1 MTRSGLEA
9 RLEKLESAAR
19 LHGNEG
25 ITSIRRQV
33 INIDGTPRP
42 LNFIHG
48 DGAIFKRGPDD
59 SDDSF
64 IGRVFEACARR
75 RWESGNPGI
84 VRLIELE
91 INDTDMSVL

>member
-1 MTRSGLEA
+1 MRGLEA
-9 RLEKLESAAR
+9 RLETLESAAR
-19 LHGNEG
+19 LHGKEG
-25 ITSIRRQV
+25 ITCIRRQI

-48 DGAIFKRGPDD
+48 DGAIFRRRPDD
-59 SDDSF
+59 SDNAF

-84 VRLIELE
+84 VRLVELE
-91 INDTDMSVL
+91 INDTDLQML

>member
-19 LHGNEG
+19 LHGKEG
-25 ITSIRRQV
+25 ITCIRRQI

-42 LNFIHG
+42 LNFIYG
-48 DGAIFKRGPDD
+48 DAQIYRREADE

-64 IGRVFEACARR
+64 TGRVFEDCARR
-75 RWESGNPGI
+75 RWESGNPGV
-84 VRLIELE
+84 VRMVELE
-91 INDTDMSVL
+91 ISDTDLAL